1 MKWDIQYR
9 IKGNNEIITET
20 EIEKIIL
27 LVLSLFSLSLFLG
40 LILDIIRGFID
51 GYFDAKNGK
60 PFKNIFDE
68 NDDISV

>member
-1 MKWDIQYR
+1 M
-9 IKGNNEIITET
+9 ET

>member
-1 MKWDIQYR
+1 M
-9 IKGNNEIITET
+9 ET

-27 LVLSLFSLSLFLG
+27 LVFSLFSLSLFLG